1 MSLNSVCLVGRFGK
15 DPELRMTQ
23 NGKSVTSFRIAVDRN
38 YADPS
43 GQRQADW
50 FDIVAWE
57 KTADFINKYFKKGSM
72 IAVEGRLQTRTYQD
86 KNGNNRTVVEVLASN
101 VSFCGSKAQNE
112 SSGGQPQGGYNA
124 APQQG
129 YYGQPPAQQGY
140 QQPPAYSSGGNDD
153 FVNISDE
160 DDLPF

>member
-1 MSLNSVCLVGRFGK
+1 MLNSVCLVGRLGK
-15 DPELRMTQ
+15 DPELRTTQ
-23 NGKSVTSFRIAVDRN
+23 NGKSVTSFRIAVDRR
-38 YADPS
+38 YADPN

-57 KTADFINKYFKKGSM
+57 KTADFVVRYFQKGSM

-101 VSFCGSKAQNE
+101 VSFCGSKTQNN
-112 SSGGQPQGGYNA
+112 GGSQQQGGYNA

-129 YYGQPPAQQGY
+129 YYSQPSAQQGY
-140 QQPPAYSSGGNDD
+140 QQPPAYSSGSNDD
-153 FVNISDE
+153 FAEISDE